1 MKNNPPNVQDEK
13 KYSFTL
19 KNGVVVELTKQ
30 DVIDNNLYKLL
41 LLLMGALVVGL
52 FENLAYNIIYTKDF
66 WSFFANKRIGAIF
79 PQIIYFFVILYTAYL
94 MITLYK
100 LYLYNKNS
108 LLKVFLILY
117 YIGFIWSVSVVKYT
131 SPMSYATGIIYNKI
145 THNKWID
152 TKTQLKLK
160 WEKEHAKNH

>member
-79 PQIIYFFVILYTAYL
+79 PQIIYFFGILSTAYL

>member
-79 PQIIYFFVILYTAYL
+79 PQIIYFFGILYTAYL